1 MGGENANIIARLKK
15 EILPLQGFK
24 SIKGKENYDL
34 GLGPIRFAFPN
45 SCFPLGAMHEFCC
58 DEKENTAATSG
69 FISGILSR
77 LMKDGGACIWVRTAK
92 TIFPPALKTFGIDP
106 EKIIFVDLKTD
117 KDVLWVTEEALKFD
131 GLAAV
136 IAEIR
141 ELDFKASRR
150 LQLAVE
156 HSRVTGFII
165 RIKPK
170 NLPAGRQVLN
180 TTACLTRWRISSIHS
195 GSPNDLP
202 GIGFPRW
209 NVELLKVRN
218 GIPGSWQVEWLNG
231 KLKPIQKS
239 ITTIPEEQKKTG

>member
-1 MGGENANIIARLKK
+1 MGGENANIIAQLKK

-77 LMKDGGACIWVRTAK
+77 LMKDGGTCIWVRTAK

-136 IAEIR
+136 IAELR

-156 HSRVTGFII
+156 HTRVTGFII

-170 NLPAGRQVLN
+170 NQN
-180 TTACLTRWRISSIHS
+180 NTACVTRWRISSIHS

-218 GIPGSWQVEWLNG
+218 GIPGSWKVEWINGRLN
-231 KLKPIQKS
+231 PIQKS
-239 ITTIPEEQKKTG
+239 ITIIPEEQKKTG

>member
-1 MGGENANIIARLKK
+1 MGGVNANIIAQLKK

-77 LMKDGGACIWVRTAK
+77 LMKDGATCIWVRTTK

-106 EKIIFVDLKTD
+106 EKIIFVDLKSD

-136 IAEIR
+136 IAELR
-141 ELDFKASRR
+141 ELDFTASRR

-165 RIKPK
+165 RNKPR
-170 NLPAGRQVLN
+170 NQN
-180 TTACLTRWRISSIHS
+180 TTACVSRWKISSIES
-195 GSPNDLP
+195 SSPNDLP

-218 GIPGSWQVEWLNG
+218 GIPGSWQVEWING
-231 KLKPIQKS
+231 RLKTIQKS
-239 ITTIPEEQKKTG
+239 ITIISEEQKKTG

>member
-1 MGGENANIIARLKK
+1 MLGENANIIAQLKK

-77 LMKDGGACIWVRTAK
+77 LMKDGATCIWVRTAK

-106 EKIIFVDLKTD
+106 EKIIFVDLKSD
-117 KDVLWVTEEALKFD
+117 KEVLWVMEEALKFD

-136 IAEIR
+136 IAELR
-141 ELDFKASRR
+141 ELDFTASRR

-170 NLPAGRQVLN
+170 KLN
-180 TTACLTRWRISSIHS
+180 TTACVSRWRISSIRS

-218 GIPGSWQVEWLNG
+218 GIPGSWQVEWING

-239 ITTIPEEQKKTG
+239 IAVIPEEQKKTG